1 MDSRQ
6 AQSLL
11 PDYTAGCLCEAD
23 EAAVRKWIE
32 ECPDCQKEWHAIQTT
47 LLVVSTSTQPLPSAE
62 ESLRMWQCCA
72 DKIFEKREAE
82 RLARQNPSLWS
93 WIQMQPRWGWAA
105 LGGAVAILGSVWLM
119 APTATTNDGAPVITT
134 ADAAGELR
142 MFRQAPPAASGMVN
156 HHAGTAM
163 DPFTDHVG
171 TTLVSASAT
180 TP

>member
-47 LLVVSTSTQPLPSAE
+47 LLVVSTASQPLLSAE
-62 ESLRMWQCCA
+62 ESRRMWECCA
-72 DKIFEKREAE
+72 NKIFEKREAE

-93 WIQMQPRWGWAA
+93 WIRMQPRWGWAA
-105 LGGAVAILGSVWLM
+105 LGGAVAILGSVWLL
-119 APTATTNDGAPVITT
+119 APAPTTNDGAPAFAT
-134 ADAAGELR
+134 ASAAGDLK
-142 MFRQAPPAASGMVN
+142 MFRQPPAATSGIVN

-171 TTLVSASAT
+171 STLVSASAT
-180 TP
+180 AR